1 MPHSLTSELAIFAG
15 MRNRIKNILAL
26 SLLLQWV
33 LVRWAASSPQWVEKW
48 YSRGLYP
55 YLSGFFRRIYGWIP
69 FSVGDLVYLGL
80 LAFLLWWLFRKLKTV
95 RRRIPGFLRDLL
107 AGFAILHGTFYLLW
121 GLNYFREPL
130 GAALGMSEEYS
141 REELLQT
148 AEWLAAR
155 SNALQE
161 TLAGDTLTPVR
172 LPYSQGEIRE
182 MTVAA
187 YQNISGDFPEFTYRH
202 PSLKNS
208 LISTALTYMGYGGYL
223 NPFTGEAQVNGRLPL
238 FRYPVVCGHEVGHQL
253 GYSAENETNFIGYL
267 VTQKNPDPYFQY
279 AASAYGLG
287 YCLAEINR
295 VDSLERKRIT
305 RGLHPGVRSN
315 YAEMQEF
322 WGAYENPL
330 EPVFK
335 AVFSKYLEANRQAD
349 GIASYNRVVSLLV
362 AYHRRELEVLPG
374 PPPSAPAPED

>member
-33 LVRWAASSPQWVEKW
+33 LVRLAASSPQWVEKW

-80 LAFLLWWLFRKLKTV
+80 LAFLFWWLFRKLKTV

-130 GAALGMSEEYS
+130 GTALGMSEEYS

-295 VDSLERKRIT
+295 VDSLERQRIT
-305 RGLHPGVRSN
+305 HGLHPGVRAN

>member
-80 LAFLLWWLFRKLKTV
+80 LVFLFWWLFRKLKTV

-305 RGLHPGVRSN
+305 RRLHPGVRSN

-374 PPPSAPAPED
+374 PPPSPPPGS